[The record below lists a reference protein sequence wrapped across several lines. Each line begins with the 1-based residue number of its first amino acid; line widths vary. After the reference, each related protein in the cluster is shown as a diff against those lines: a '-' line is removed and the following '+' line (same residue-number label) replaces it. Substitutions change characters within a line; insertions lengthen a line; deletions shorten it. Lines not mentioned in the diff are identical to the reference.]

1 MKQDF
6 SRKERRIM
14 NSIDDV
20 LKATKI
26 RRYMIAER
34 IGISESTMS
43 RMMRKPLSKEDET
56 RVLRAVAEIQLE
68 RRIANGENYL

>member
-34 IGISESTMS
+34 IGISESS
-43 RMMRKPLSKEDET
+43 FKSCCRDST
-56 RVLRAVAEIQLE
+56 RE
-68 RRIANGENYL
+68 ENCK